1 MLFATDDEVD
11 DISTMGTQ
19 LLRAGLAFNDAM

>member
-11 DISTMGTQ
+11 DISTMDTQ